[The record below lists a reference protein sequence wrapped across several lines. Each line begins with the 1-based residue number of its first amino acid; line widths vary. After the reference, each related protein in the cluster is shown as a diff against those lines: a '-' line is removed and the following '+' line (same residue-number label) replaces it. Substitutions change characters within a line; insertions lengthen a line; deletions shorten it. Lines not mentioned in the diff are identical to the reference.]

1 MVGVPRK
8 GWPDRR
14 PPPPPPGTALAI
26 CARCGDPL
34 GADERADG
42 EPARHLVCEPGARR
56 ALARRMEASRA
67 IQRVIAALA
76 TVPPV
81 RSRLEA
87 AIAGLPDACDVGD
100 ALAFL
105 ARARDVVDCTP
116 DLTPQQRRVASSF
129 LAATERKLEP

>member
-1 MVGVPRK
+1 MVGTPRK
-8 GWPDRR
+8 NWPDRR
-14 PPPPPPGTALAI
+14 PPPPVPGAALTL
-26 CARCGDPL
+26 CARCGEPV
-34 GADERADG
+34 ASDEHDDG

-56 ALARRMEASRA
+56 ALALRIEASRS

-81 RSRLEA
+81 RARLGE
-87 AIAGLPDACDVGD
+87 AIAALPDACDVPD

-116 DLTPQQRRVASSF
+116 DLTPQQRRVAISF
-129 LAATERKLEP
+129 LAATERKLGA